1 MRQAPLGGGGTRAP
15 VVIAVSMVVL
25 GLLVPPA
32 VAEMSS
38 TPTCDAVEVSG
49 PDGQYEVDRM
59 IPTDDGYL
67 ALRKPSYDGAPLLTG
82 HDIEGLL
89 TASVGGERE
98 QSLPISGFF
107 ARSYYLA
114 GPATGPR
121 VLVQSWDDANRSRL
135 VAYDLDGTRQT
146 TFGNDGELVFGV
158 DSEIG
163 GVAERPSGALVIWVE
178 TPTGDGGLDRR
189 LHLVSAN
196 GTPTV
201 EVLLAPDA
209 LTGNWVAN
217 IVASGE
223 DHIWVLNGDDTY
235 AFRTWV
241 DRVAIAD
248 GSHDAGFAWDDTINP
263 GWIANLDGKLL
274 VVTGDGVARLHNTNG
289 SKVTTFG
296 SSGQV
301 DLSGTLESLTALGT
315 APGNRAVVAG
325 YTGFDPDRVGAV
337 MLGTGG
343 VVTSVGASGVFGPV
357 DSFTEP
363 TAVVGLANG
372 SVVLETIT
380 TRILAPN
387 GQIVSDCGPFDA
399 PRIVRRSGNDRYAT
413 AAALVATVPT
423 ADTVVIATGQDF
435 PDALAGGAAAA
446 ALGGPL
452 LLVTKG
458 DVPAPTREQLERLRP
473 SRIVVLG
480 GPNSIADSVIAF
492 LQQQSWGP
500 NVKRVSGPDRY
511 ATAIEASREAFPD
524 GADWVFLATGTGFAD
539 ALAAVPAAAHQ
550 HAPILLTPGNLTSS
564 VLAEIDRLSPS
575 EGVIIVGGPNSVPYD
590 VEPQLMQSGWMP
602 DRYAGMDRFQ
612 TAARI
617 AGFLPADTGAAFLAS
632 GGVFADALAAG
643 PIAARRA
650 APLLLTSADR
660 LPEQA
665 RAELARR
672 SAQVV
677 YVAGGPNTV
686 NDSVLARLDGRTLG
700 YTFVGYLDMGETRQG
715 QWNACAPIP
724 WRWNRGSSPD
734 SDLAFLQAGFAAVT
748 QQTGVRFAYQG
759 TTDREAYAGISPD
772 FVTVGFTYMIEA
784 GLAGPQIM
792 PGSAFYTGGTIALSN
807 LLSGQSFDGASFAS
821 MVMVHEVGH
830 VLGLAHVRSP
840 NELMTEGYLE
850 DSHTSATF
858 KAGDL
863 AGFAR
868 TLDRSG
874 C

>member
-1 MRQAPLGGGGTRAP
+1 MRQTPFGSVGSRTR
-15 VVIAVSMVVL
+15 VVLAVSMLAL
-25 GLLVPPA
+25 GVLVPPA
-32 VAEMSS
+32 AADFSS
-38 TPTCDAVEVSG
+38 TPTCDAVEVWD
-49 PDGQYEVDRM
+49 PDAQYEVERL

-67 ALRKPSYDGAPLLTG
+67 ALRTTSYDGTPVLTG
-82 HDIEGLL
+82 HDFAGLL
-89 TASVGGERE
+89 TESVGGERE
-98 QSLPISGFF
+98 QPLPISRFF
-107 ARSYYLA
+107 TRSHYLA

-135 VAYDLDGTRQT
+135 IAYDLDGTRQT
-146 TFGNDGELVFGV
+146 TFGNNGELVFGV
-158 DSEIG
+158 DSQID

-189 LHLVSAN
+189 LHLVSAT
-196 GTPTV
+196 GTPTG
-201 EVLLAPDA
+201 EVPLAPDA

-223 DHIWVLNGDDTY
+223 NHIWVLNSDDTY
-235 AFRTWV
+235 GFQTWV
-241 DRVAIAD
+241 DRVAVAD
-248 GSHDAGFAWDDTINP
+248 GTRDAGFAWDNTIDP
-263 GWIANLDGKLL
+263 SWIANLDGKLL
-274 VVTGDGVARLHNTNG
+274 ALSRERIARLYNTNG
-289 SKVTTFG
+289 SEVTTFG

-301 DLSGTLESLTALGT
+301 DLSGTLEDVTVLGT
-315 APGNRAVVAG
+315 APGNRVVVG
-325 YTGFDPDRVGAV
+325 GVMGFDPDRIGAV

-343 VVTSVGASGVFGPV
+343 VVTSAGASGVFGPV
-357 DSFTEP
+357 DSSSGL
-363 TAVVGLANG
+363 TAVAGLVDG
-372 SVVLETIT
+372 SVVLETTT

-387 GQIVSDCGPFDA
+387 GQLASDCGPFDA
-399 PRIVRRSGNDRYAT
+399 PRVVRRSGNDRYAT
-413 AAALVATVPT
+413 AAALVATVPAT
-423 ADTVVIATGQDF
+423 DTVVIATGQDF

-480 GPNSIADSVIAF
+480 GPNSIADSVMTF

-500 NVKRVSGPDRY
+500 SVKRVFGPDRY

-524 GADWVFLATGTGFAD
+524 GTDWVFLATGAGFAD
-539 ALAAVPAAAHQ
+539 ALAAVPAAAYQ
-550 HAPILLTPGNLTSS
+550 HAPILLTPGNLTAS
-564 VLAEIDRLSPS
+564 VVAEIDRLSPS
-575 EGVIIVGGPNSVPYD
+575 GGIIVVGGPNSVSYD

-602 DRYAGMDRFQ
+602 ERFAGQDRFQ
-612 TAARI
+612 TAALI
-617 AGFLPADTGAAFLAS
+617 ASFLPAETGAAFLAS

-677 YVAGGPNTV
+677 YIAGGPNTV

-700 YTFVGYLDMGETRQG
+700 YTFMGYRDAGETTHG
-715 QWNACAPIP
+715 QWNACVPIP
-724 WRWNRGSSPD
+724 WRWNRGGSPD
-734 SDLAFLQAGFAAVT
+734 SDLAFLQAGFASVS
-748 QQTGVRFAYQG
+748 QQTGVTFAYQG
-759 TTDREAYAGISPD
+759 TTDQEPYAGFSPD
-772 FVTVGFTYMIEA
+772 FVTVGFTDMLEA
-784 GLAGPQIM
+784 GLAGPQVR
-792 PGSAFYTGGTIALSN
+792 PGSPFYTGGTLALSN
-807 LLSGQSFDGASFAS
+807 VLSGQSFDGASFAS
-821 MVMVHEVGH
+821 LVMVHEVGH

-840 NELMTEGYLE
+840 YELMTEGILD

-863 AGFAR
+863 AGLAQTLAR
-868 TLDRSG
+868 PS